1 VNAWGRIV
9 NDLLAPASDRSAKE
23 TKEESSH
30 ATTGTS
36 SSPSLSPSEQAN
48 TARPTPR
55 ALSVATPPPPPL
67 CPSSLLSLANYQLR
81 DGFINRRQMASC
93 SSSVGPKI
101 GFAPT
106 TAAQPLILT
115 PCFAGLVPQAPLFP
129 LASRE
134 WRGSPAPEL
143 TARSFSSSASHFE
156 PQPQQSTARRTPM
169 NEGLE
174 AEAPVWPGIEMF
186 LAL

>member
-1 VNAWGRIV
+1 MNAWGRIV

-23 TKEESSH
+23 AKEKRGH
-30 ATTGTS
+30 ATTDTS

-67 CPSSLLSLANYQLR
+67 CPFSLLSLANDQVR
-81 DGFINRRQMASC
+81 DGFSDGRPMALC
-93 SSSVGPKI
+93 SSSVGPII

-106 TAAQPLILT
+106 TAALPLLLT
-115 PCFAGLVPQAPLFP
+115 PCFAGLVPQAPLHP

-134 WRGSPAPEL
+134 WRGSPAREL
-143 TARSFSSSASHFE
+143 TARSFSPSASHFE

-169 NEGLE
+169 NGELE
-174 AEAPVWPGIEMF
+174 AEAPAWPGIEMF